1 MQDHAMLMMYMNWLQ
16 NSNQDIPTPFHLAGG
31 TNYPVL
37 VWSLAYPNYARPLP
51 DQYDCMSPRNG
62 YGWFS
67 FNLAQISVSEHTSV
81 TARIAVASNYGIG
94 LLRFGTLS
102 VILDDGIPRVDFH
115 MDLAETD
122 ERMASLRAD
131 GALVL
136 VLMKIE
142 VFEAH
147 FSDIKEASTP
157 NRWEVACFPL
167 LKKEDVAADQTRSS
181 ETGQLT
187 ALQHWVAPTDEPSVT
202 AVPIAASSPA
212 PMLPSGKK
220 RKGRRIVTLPK
231 VPKLDC

>member
-1 MQDHAMLMMYMNWLQ
+1 M
-16 NSNQDIPTPFHLAGG
+16 
-31 TNYPVL
+31 
-37 VWSLAYPNYARPLP
+37 
-51 DQYDCMSPRNG
+51 
-62 YGWFS
+62 
-67 FNLAQISVSEHTSV
+67 
-81 TARIAVASNYGIG
+81 TARIAVASKYGIG

-167 LKKEDVAADQTRSS
+167 LN
-181 ETGQLT
+181 
-187 ALQHWVAPTDEPSVT
+187 P
-202 AVPIAASSPA
+202 
-212 PMLPSGKK
+212 
-220 RKGRRIVTLPK
+220 
-231 VPKLDC
+231 